1 MSKEEIGLRIKR
13 VRINM
18 GLTKEKF
25 ANILGLSGQY
35 LGMVERGRGSLT
47 YDKLEKLCK
56 LSGLSADY
64 ILFGIDSSLTSD
76 IKDELS
82 QYTDE
87 QITAGCDCLKDLAIL
102 LKHLA

>member
-25 ANILGLSGQY
+25 AKILGLSGQY

-76 IKDELS
+76 IKDEL
-82 QYTDE
+82 
-87 QITAGCDCLKDLAIL
+87 
-102 LKHLA
+102 

>member
-1 MSKEEIGLRIKR
+1 MSKEEIGLRIKC

-18 GLTKEKF
+18 GLNKEQFSK
-25 ANILGLSGQY
+25 IIGISGQY

-64 ILFGIDSSLTSD
+64 ILFGIDNNLPIN